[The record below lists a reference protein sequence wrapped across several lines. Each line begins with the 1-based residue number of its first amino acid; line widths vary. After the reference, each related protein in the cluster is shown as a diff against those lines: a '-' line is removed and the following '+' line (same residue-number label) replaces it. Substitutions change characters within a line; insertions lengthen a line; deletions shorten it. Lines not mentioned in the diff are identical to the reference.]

1 MKILIASD
9 GSKYSQAALDS
20 VCSRTWPMDT
30 EFLVLGV
37 AEPLLTMLDPML
49 VPYESA
55 AVEDQKKQ
63 LREVA
68 DAAAA
73 RLKEYFPA
81 SLASAEVL
89 EGAAADQIVHKA
101 RQWGADFVI
110 VGSHGRRGLE
120 KFLLGSVAEAVVSQA
135 SCSVE
140 VIKLSPVRPPKS
152 RDKCASIVS
161 S

>member
-30 EFLVLGV
+30 EFLVLSV

-55 AVEDQKKQ
+55 AVEDQKRQ
-63 LREVA
+63 LGEVA

-73 RLKEYFPA
+73 RVKECFSECPV
-81 SLASAEVL
+81 SAEVL

-101 RQWGADFVI
+101 RRWGADFVI

-140 VIKLSPVRPPKS
+140 VIKLSPVSPPKA
-152 RDKCASIVS
+152 RDKCASTVS